1 VQCEC
6 KFEQRR
12 KSRRIEHEFSLS
24 PSRPA
29 RLSLPRSC
37 HDTAIPEPHTCVDCR
52 SLAVRICSPE
62 VLVLHVQS
70 FDLGP
75 AGLPIRRLSAAD
87 LAACVEL
94 AADRGWPPEQ
104 NKWRLLF
111 AVSEAYGID
120 DPAGGL
126 AAMAVLTRY
135 GRQLAAVGTMVV
147 ASRFGRRGLGR
158 RLMAHL
164 LEQAGPAVVY
174 LAANSSSYGRP
185 LYQSLGFR
193 SIDTV
198 TRHAGR
204 FAPRPHAA
212 LPGSLRSASMSDRE
226 PMAAL
231 DRKVFGADR
240 GRVLT
245 ELFGLAERV
254 LVAEDGRGA
263 LAGFAAAWR
272 NESDLVI
279 GPLVAADLA
288 VARTLITAVAAEEN
302 GSVRVDI
309 RGGHLEL
316 ANWAAA
322 RGLVPCGSATLMVH
336 GGNLPGDRD
345 KLFAPV
351 SGATG

>member
-1 VQCEC
+1 
-6 KFEQRR
+6 
-12 KSRRIEHEFSLS
+12 LY
-24 PSRPA
+24 A
-29 RLSLPRSC
+29 LPIRGSA
-37 HDTAIPEPHTCVDCR
+37 HL
-52 SLAVRICSPE
+52 LAPE
-62 VLVLHVQS
+62 VLVLDVQS
-70 FDLGP
+70 VDL
-75 AGLPIRRLSAAD
+75 AAADLPIRRLGLAD

-104 NKWRLLF
+104 SKLRLLF
-111 AVSEAYGID
+111 AVGEAYGID

-126 AAMAVLTRY
+126 AAMVVLTRY
-135 GRQLAAVGTMVV
+135 GRRLAAVGTMLV
-147 ASRFGRRGLGR
+147 ASRFGHRGLGR
-158 RLMAHL
+158 RLMTYL

-174 LAANSSSYGRP
+174 LGANSSSYGRP
-185 LYQSLGFR
+185 LYQSLGFQ

-212 LPGSLRSASMSDRE
+212 LAGSLRPASTSDRE

-240 GRVLT
+240 SHVLD

-272 NESDLVI
+272 NEGDLVV

-288 VARTLITAVAAEEN
+288 VARMLVTAVAAEEN

-309 RGGHLEL
+309 RGCHFEL
-316 ANWAAA
+316 ANWASE

-336 GGNLPGDRD
+336 GGNLPGERD
-345 KLFAPV
+345 KLFAAV
-351 SGATG
+351 SGPTG